1 MRVISLINL
10 KGGVAKT
17 TTAVN
22 MATILAERYGKKVL
36 VIDAD
41 PQANATQFF
50 GLKNKGC
57 NSLPDVMDGTCTDL
71 NDFVYETRTP
81 GVSIV
86 PSRIDLIQYDMAQL
100 LNADHRKLQVIK
112 GICDNI
118 RDDNEFY
125 ECEGCNA
132 DRIIDYVIIDCP
144 PCFSASSVSA
154 IYASDDVII
163 PVKIDAYA
171 LDGMAE
177 LMEQIASIQGLQPG
191 IRIAGVLVTMWHNS
205 PAVVQGEE
213 LLRKTGLP
221 VFKQHIRMS
230 DMVDESTFALQSLET
245 YSPRSAA
252 GVDYRRFVAEYFI
265 QEVR

>member
-22 MATILAERYGKKVL
+22 MATILAERHGKKVL

-50 GLKNKGC
+50 GLKGEDC
-57 NSLPDVMDGTCTDL
+57 NTIADILEGDKKIDIEDCIYQTK
-71 NDFVYETRTP
+71 TP
-81 GVSIV
+81 GVYII
-86 PSRIDLIQYDMAQL
+86 PSCIDLIECDIASVRGEDPRRIRRIHGVCAHIQEQNFFNEL
-100 LNADHRKLQVIK
+100 TGADEV
-112 GICDNI
+112 
-118 RDDNEFY
+118 
-125 ECEGCNA
+125 
-132 DRIIDYVIIDCP
+132 IDYVIIDCP
-144 PCFSASSVSA
+144 PSFTAASVAA
-154 IYASDDVII
+154 IYASSDVII

-171 LDGMAE
+171 LGGMTQLLA
-177 LMEQIASIQGLQPG
+177 QIANVQNIQPG
-191 IRIAGVLVTMWHNS
+191 IRIAGVLVTMWHKS

-221 VFKQHIRMS
+221 VFRQHIRMS
-230 DMVDESTFALQSLET
+230 DMVDESTFALQSLEA

-252 GVDYRRFVAEYFI
+252 GIDYRRFVEEYL